1 MGDPWKAALWLVNV
15 AVKRGRVVEPGHVL
29 STGVI
34 GKRIEA
40 EPGNYTAD
48 FGALGTIAFEVR

>member
-1 MGDPWKAALWLVNV
+1 MGDPWVAALWLVNV
-15 AVKRGRVVEPGHVL
+15 AVKRGRVVEPGHAL

-40 EPGNYTAD
+40 EAGRYTAD
-48 FGALGTIAFEVR
+48 FGELGVIEFEVR